1 VVDFIPN
8 ICADHFWL

>member
-1 VVDFIPN
+1 MPY